1 MWRQLQALLDRAVA
15 DQVAPAVG
23 CAAMLD
29 GTSWPVLMAGNAG
42 SGTFFDLASIT
53 KIFTTITALAL
64 VDDGV
69 LDLDVPVAHHLQEY
83 AKDAKPHVTLR
94 HLLTHT
100 SGLPSAWSGWR
111 GPLAR
116 RQDFSRSGLLADVLA
131 MELEVPPGTRFA
143 YSCAGFNTVMALTER
158 ATGSPWAELV
168 RHKVLAKLATTEL
181 TGTPRPEQCAPTEF
195 QPDLGRGLVRGVV
208 HDEAAWSLGGL
219 SGNAGMF
226 ATAAGLRVFGA
237 ALLAG
242 LPGILS
248 PALAAEMWRSQL
260 PTVFGTHF
268 PAGAPAF
275 GHGLGLRINQQP
287 WMGTAGIDARGHG
300 GFTGTSLL
308 VDRSRGVVVVLLS
321 NRVNPSRTGDD
332 ATALRT
338 AVSNVVYCFAL

>member
-23 CAAMLD
+23 CAVMVD
-29 GTSWPVLMAGNAG
+29 GTFGPVLAAGDAG
-42 SGTFFDLASIT
+42 VGTFFDLASVT
-53 KIFTTITALAL
+53 KIFTAVTALAL

-69 LDLDVPVAHHLQEY
+69 LELDAPVAHHLREY
-83 AKDAKPHVTLR
+83 AQSSKRHVTLR

-111 GPLAR
+111 EPLAR
-116 RQDFSRSGLLADVLA
+116 RRDVSRSGLLADLLA
-131 MELEVPPGTRFA
+131 MELEAPPGTRFA
-143 YSCAGFNTVMALTER
+143 YSCAGFNTVMALAEL
-158 ATGSPWAELV
+158 ATGSTWAELV
-168 RHKVLAKLATTEL
+168 RQKLLAKLATAEL
-181 TGTPRPEQCAPTEF
+181 TGTPRPEHCAPTEF
-195 QPDLGRGLVRGVV
+195 QPELGRGLVRGIV

-260 PTVFGTHF
+260 PTVLGPHF

-275 GHGLGLRINQQP
+275 GHGLGVRINQQP
-287 WMGTAGIDARGHG
+287 WMGAAGWEARGHG

-308 VDRSRGVVVVLLS
+308 VDRSRGVVVALLS

-332 ATALRT
+332 ATALRA
-338 AVSNVVYCFAL
+338 AVSNLVYCFAL